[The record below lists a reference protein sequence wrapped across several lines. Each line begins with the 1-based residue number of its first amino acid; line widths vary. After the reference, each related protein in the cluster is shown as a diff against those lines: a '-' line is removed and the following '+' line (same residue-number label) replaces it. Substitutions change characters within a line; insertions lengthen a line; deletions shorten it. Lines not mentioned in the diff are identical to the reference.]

1 MGVFENLPYTNYQD
15 LNIGW
20 VLSVLKKMETAMDTQ
35 FQDAIN
41 KWIDENY
48 NSLFFDATYDP
59 VTETIIFAKGDK

>member
-20 VLSVLKKMETAMDTQ
+20 VLNVLKKMENAMDTQ

-48 NSLFFDATYDP
+48 NSLFFNAVYDP
-59 VTETIIFAKGDK
+59 ETETITFTRGEK